1 MSIENTTA
9 SVITIIRGLI
19 EDLIRTAG
27 RDSEIYDTSSVF
39 FITEDFV
46 SSATITV
53 YVNGVET
60 SNFTYDSDNNA
71 VTIADSI
78 ADNATVLIKY
88 SYYKKYSDTELEGY
102 LESSLAY
109 FPLYQYKKTFE
120 INADDEIVA
129 INDFIPSSNEL
140 YFIAI
145 IASILVDPQNVKVS
159 IPDLA
164 LSAKR
169 DKSDQEQIRESF
181 RNFHNFLGT
190 IDFEEI

>member
-1 MSIENTTA
+1 MSLENTTT
-9 SVITIIRGLI
+9 SVTTIIRGMI
-19 EDLIRTAG
+19 DDLLRIDG
-27 RDSEIYDTSSVF
+27 RDSFIYETSDIF

-53 YVNGVET
+53 YVNGTET
-60 SNFTYDSDNNA
+60 ANFTYDSDNNA

-78 ADNATVLIKY
+78 ADAATILIKY
-88 SYYKKYSDTELEGY
+88 SYFKKYSDNEIRGY

-120 INADDEIVA
+120 IDSNDEINA
-129 INDFIPSSNEL
+129 INDYIPTTNEL

-145 IASILVDPQNVKVS
+145 IASILIDPQNIKIN
-159 IPDLA
+159 IPDLT

-169 DKSDQEQIRESF
+169 DISDQDQIKKAF
-181 RNFHNFLGT
+181 ANFKNFIGT
-190 IDFEEI
+190 ISFERI

>member
-1 MSIENTTA
+1 MAIENTTT
-9 SVITIIRGLI
+9 SVISIIRGMI
-19 EDLIRTAG
+19 DDLLRTDG
-27 RDSEIYDTSSVF
+27 RDSEQYDTSSVF

-78 ADNATVLIKY
+78 DTDAIVLMKY

-102 LESSLAY
+102 LNSSLAY

-120 INADDEIVA
+120 INTDDEIIA
-129 INDFIPSSNEL
+129 INDYIPTTNEL

-145 IASILVDPQNVKVS
+145 IASILIDPQNIKIS

-169 DKSDQEQIRESF
+169 DKPDQDQIKESF
-181 RNFHNFLGT
+181 RNFQNFLGF
-190 IDFEEI
+190 IDYEEI